1 MLQHRPIFTLSGNKF
16 SPNLSFVVSTSES
29 SSAKPFVLG
38 FFLILFIAHQ
48 DFWLWDD
55 GSLIMGF
62 MPIGLA
68 YHALFSLAC
77 SCLWALACF
86 KAWPEQLEYWANQ
99 ETGLEEKPEEE
110 EEQ

>member
-1 MLQHRPIFTLSGNKF
+1 LGNKS
-16 SPNLSFVVSTSES
+16 SPNLSIVVSTTES
-29 SSAKPFVLG
+29 SFGKPFVLG
-38 FFLILFIAHQ
+38 VFLILFIAHQ

-55 GSLIMGF
+55 ASLVMGF

-86 KAWPEQLEYWANQ
+86 KAWPEQLEHWANQ
-99 ETGLEEKPEEE
+99 ETELEEKPEEE